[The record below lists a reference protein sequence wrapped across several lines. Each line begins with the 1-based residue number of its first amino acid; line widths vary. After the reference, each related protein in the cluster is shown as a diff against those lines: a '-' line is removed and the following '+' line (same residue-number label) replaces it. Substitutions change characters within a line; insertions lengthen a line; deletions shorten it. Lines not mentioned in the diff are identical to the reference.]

1 MVLAEYEIVILAAF
15 IAVWIISMIRNR
27 RVMWVCKQTE
37 KELAK
42 APLSASQLPP
52 LSILLTTYNQED
64 ALRRNLPLI
73 LEQEY
78 PIDYEVIVVDMNS
91 TDDTKQYLEQSAK
104 RFPNLHFT
112 SVPSSSRN
120 VSTLRVALTLGMR
133 AAINDWTVIT
143 NASCHPTS
151 HYWLRQMGQACAE
164 NESAGIVLGYTRLL
178 RDKRHNARRARFFH
192 FWQQIRNLHYTT
204 HHGAYRAEATNLC
217 YRKSLFLQ
225 NKGFTDGN
233 RLQAGAIEMLVNQ
246 NSTRANTAI
255 CLHPDSIV
263 EQDTPHIEGWWA
275 QERLFFMETRS
286 HFHRRYPYRLQ
297 YFCSTLLT
305 WLFTLTALTA
315 VVTFALPAITS
326 VVTLTTPLPDMLPDL
341 LPIVIAS
348 FVVILWQIHSFQRTY
363 CYSRAGKSLGE
374 HTFAPLL
381 PLHLHLIP
389 IWDFTAWMRWKLA
402 PKRTFYIKPL

>member
-1 MVLAEYEIVILAAF
+1 MVLAEYEIIILAVF
-15 IAVWIISMIRNR
+15 IVVWIISMIRNR
-27 RVMWVCKQTE
+27 RVMWVCKQAE
-37 KELAK
+37 KELSK
-42 APLSASQLPP
+42 APLAASQLPP
-52 LSILLTTYNQED
+52 LSVILTTYNQEE

-78 PIDYEVIVVDMNS
+78 PADYEVIVVDMNS
-91 TDDTKQYLEQSAK
+91 TDDTKQYLEQTAK
-104 RFPNLHFT
+104 RFSNLHYT

-133 AAINDWTVIT
+133 AALNDWTVLT

-151 HYWLRQMGQACAE
+151 HYWLRQMGQTCAE

-204 HHGAYRAEATNLC
+204 HHGAYCAEATNLC

-246 NSTRANTAI
+246 NSTCKNTAI

-263 EQDTPHIEGWWA
+263 EQDTPPTEGWWA

-286 HFHRRYPYRLQ
+286 HFRKRYPYRVQ
-297 YFCSTLLT
+297 YFFSTLLT
-305 WLFTLTALTA
+305 WMFTLAFLATVAAFT
-315 VVTFALPAITS
+315 VPAITS
-326 VVTLTTPLPDMLPDL
+326 ITSQPTSIRSL
-341 LPIVIAS
+341 LPAIILS
-348 FVVILWQIHSFQRTY
+348 LVVILWQIHSFQRTY
-363 CYSRAGKSLGE
+363 YYSKASKSLGE
-374 HTFAPLL
+374 RNFAPFL
-381 PLHLHLIP
+381 PIYLHLIP
-389 IWDFTAWMRWKLA
+389 LWDLTAWIRWKYA
-402 PKRTFYIKPL
+402 PRRTFYIKPL